1 MRLHGMTPRA
11 TPFAASHLA
20 KEATGYNIMSEI
32 VNFFSEFAE
41 LRSSS
46 TPSPQQPPPRKQY
59 CMVQ

>member
-1 MRLHGMTPRA
+1 MRLHDMTPRA
-11 TPFAASHLA
+11 TSFAASHLA

-32 VNFFSEFAE
+32 VNFFFESAE